1 MPMSRG
7 TTGEASGPEAAAR
20 AGRRVS
26 TALAFAWRLVAHH
39 RAFLFLAFVLV
50 ALPLWAFGELAEE
63 VVEGAPLVGD
73 ETLLRLLQ
81 ATASPAADRV
91 FLFLSKIGYAWGV
104 IPVDVALIVALATGR
119 RWRAA
124 AFALVAIG
132 GSALIN
138 LVAKHSFQRDRP
150 ALWESIA
157 PEPTYSFPS
166 GHAMGS
172 ATLAC
177 VLVLLAW
184 HTRWRGPALALAV
197 AFVIGVGLSRVYLG
211 VHYPSDILAGWSA
224 AIAWTMAIYIA
235 FFRGSWHRCRPAP

>member
-1 MPMSRG
+1 MSRG
-7 TTGEASGPEAAAR
+7 TTEQAAGPEKAAR

-26 TALAFAWRLVAHH
+26 AALGFAWHLVAHH
-39 RAFLFLAFVLV
+39 WAFLLLAFVLV

-63 VVEGAPLVGD
+63 VLEGEPLAGD
-73 ETLLRLLQ
+73 EELLRLLQ
-81 ATASPAADRV
+81 TTSSSAADRV
-91 FLFLSKIGYAWGV
+91 FLFLSEIGYAWGV
-104 IPVDVALIVALATGR
+104 IPVDIALILALAIGR
-119 RWRAA
+119 RWRSA
-124 AFALVAIG
+124 AFALVAIV

-166 GHAMGS
+166 AHAMGS

-184 HTRWRGPALALAV
+184 RTRWRWPVLAV
-197 AFVIGVGLSRVYLG
+197 AVVFVVGVGLSRVYLG
-211 VHYPSDILAGWSA
+211 VHYPSDILAGWTA
-224 AIAWTMAIYIA
+224 AIAWTVAIYIA
-235 FFRGSWHRCRPAP
+235 FFRRSWHRWHRAP